1 MQLIRHWLRHADPAG
16 PALVLPD
23 AGELITYSEVAAFA
37 RHAGLHVLEGP
48 ARELALGLARAALG
62 CGTALLVPPGLDDRQ
77 RSRLIAQAETAAD
90 PRLALIVTTSGST
103 GKPRGVRLPWR
114 AVAAA
119 ARMVGRALDLRPG
132 DTWLACLPLHHVGG
146 AMIPFRCWRAGAT
159 ALIHDGFDVGALAR
173 DLARTTH
180 LSLVPPMLAKLL
192 DAGVPPPPGLRHVL
206 VGGAA
211 LHEAL
216 LERAR
221 AAGWPVRVSYG
232 MTETCATAA
241 IDGRPLPGV
250 RVSIARTGTIAIA
263 TPARMAGYLGEA
275 DAGEWLTTN
284 DLGSIDADGRLRVT
298 GRADDMLVS
307 AGVNVHPLEVEA
319 RLSACPGVREAGVA
333 GLSDPVWGEII
344 AAVYEGEA
352 PEAEV
357 EAWCRAHLPG
367 PRRPR
372 RFRRVGRLP
381 RLPSGKL
388 DRRAI
393 AAMVAPASAPGSP
406 EPRQAGNPEPP
417 HGGEHPS
424 PPPAGKGLGDGV
436 SP

>member
-1 MQLIRHWLRHADPAG
+1 MSLIPVWLSRADPRA
-16 PALVLPD
+16 PALILPD
-23 AGELITYSEVAAFA
+23 GRVLGYGALAAMDG
-37 RHAGLHVLEGP
+37 RAGLSLLEGG
-48 ARELALGLARAALG
+48 AAAIALGLARTALG
-62 CGTALLVPPGLDDRQ
+62 GGTALLVPPGLDDDR
-77 RSRLIAQAETAAD
+77 RRRLIAQAEAAAD
-90 PRLALIVTTSGST
+90 PRLALIVATSGST
-103 GKPRGVRLPWR
+103 GEPKGVRLPWR

-132 DTWLACLPLHHVGG
+132 GIWLACLPLHHVGG

-159 ALIHDGFDVGALAR
+159 ALIHDGFDVEAIAR
-173 DLARTTH
+173 DLPRTTH
-180 LSLVPPMLAKLL
+180 LSLVPPMLARLL
-192 DAGVPPPPGLRHVL
+192 DAGVPPPPSLRHVL

-211 LHEAL
+211 LHDAL

-221 AAGWPVRVSYG
+221 AAGWPVRLSYG

-250 RVSIARTGTIAIA
+250 RLSITGAGTIGIA

-275 DAGEWLTTN
+275 DAGEWLPTN
-284 DLGSIDADGRLRVT
+284 DLGALDASGRLRVL

-319 RLSACPGVREAGVA
+319 RLSACPGLREAGVA
-333 GLSDPVWGEII
+333 GLRDPVWGEII
-344 AAVYEGEA
+344 AAAYEGEA

-372 RFRRVGRLP
+372 RFRRVERLP

-393 AAMVAPASAPGSP
+393 AAMVAP
-406 EPRQAGNPEPP
+406 

-424 PPPAGKGLGDGV
+424 RLPAGKGPGDGV
-436 SP
+436 PP